1 MEASIGN
8 VIFEFAQLNTSV
20 DESRTCFAIVFFV
33 HPLVVAI
40 SLTYLLSIHLSCRN
54 DGLLAVAR
62 QLKSGRG
69 LLVVVMM
76 TMRLRSIGRGS
87 REDGRESGSDSFD
100 FSPWEGRGCDGA
112 REYEECESHR
122 YNGSSEHQGS
132 VDSATALR
140 RKTRSKKSVERC
152 KGGSATVPGGR
163 WYVCRSLHSA
173 SV

>member
-33 HPLVVAI
+33 LPLVVAI

-76 TMRLRSIGRGS
+76 TMRLRSIGRRS
-87 REDGRESGSDSFD
+87 REDGREGGGDSFD

-122 YNGSSEHQGS
+122 
-132 VDSATALR
+132 
-140 RKTRSKKSVERC
+140 
-152 KGGSATVPGGR
+152 
-163 WYVCRSLHSA
+163 
-173 SV
+173 